1 MSAIDAVVR
10 EVGSSITRDG
20 TAGDL
25 VGGVPAALVTTP
37 RDVAEVSR
45 ALGAAAREGL
55 AVVPAGSRTK
65 IDWGNAPRRLDAI
78 VETTALTA
86 IPEFIPGDLVVR
98 AEAGVRLRDLQTILA
113 REGLRLAIDEPV
125 PGSTVGG
132 IVATAIAGPLRYSM
146 GAVRDLVIGAT
157 VVRADGGVARAGGKV
172 VKNVA
177 GYDLGKLYTGS
188 YGTLGIV
195 AEATFR
201 LHPLPAATVY
211 VTATYPDHRDLVVPL
226 AALLASQAM
235 PAAIEVSQPSS
246 ASPITLCV
254 LVEGSAAGTDPRA
267 ERIAGVLGASAAA
280 HTVGPDWWGHL
291 PGDATIRMT
300 TQIAGVPRVLTT
312 VERVSGEAGV
322 PVNIRGSAGSGILYA
337 GFDAAS
343 EPTAAS
349 HLLDEIRRACAAE
362 GGFATLLRAPTQIR
376 AALDGWGPVPGVSL
390 MRKVKNAFDPTGT
403 MSPGRF
409 VGGI

>member
-1 MSAIDAVVR
+1 MSAIDAIVR
-10 EVGSSITRDG
+10 EVGSSITRDA

-25 VGGVPAALVTTP
+25 VGGVPAALVATP
-37 RDVAEVSR
+37 RDLADVSR
-45 ALGAAAREGL
+45 TLGAAAREGL
-55 AVVPAGSRTK
+55 AIVPAGARTK
-65 IDWGNAPRRLDAI
+65 IDWGNPPRRLDAI
-78 VETTALTA
+78 VETTALTT
-86 IPEFIPGDLVVR
+86 IPEFVPGDLVVR
-98 AEAGVRLRDLQTILA
+98 VEAGVRLRDLQAILA

-132 IVATAIAGPLRYSM
+132 VVATALAGPLRYSI
-146 GAVRDLVIGAT
+146 GAVRDLVIGVT
-157 VVRADGGVARAGGKV
+157 IVRPDGVIARAGGKV

-211 VTATYPDHRDLVVPL
+211 VTATYPDHRDLVLPL
-226 AALLASQAM
+226 ATLLASQAM
-235 PAAIEVSQPSS
+235 PAAIEVSQPSL
-246 ASPITLCV
+246 ADPITLCV
-254 LVEGSAAGTDPRA
+254 LVEGSTAGTSPRA
-267 ERIAGVLGASAAA
+267 ERIAGVLGASAVT
-280 HTVGPDWWGHL
+280 HTVGPDWWGRL

-300 TQIAGVPRVLTT
+300 TQIAGVPRALTA
-312 VERVSGEAGV
+312 VQSASGEAGV
-322 PVNIRGSAGSGILYA
+322 PVNIWGSAGSGILYA

-343 EPTAAS
+343 EPSAAS
-349 HLLDEIRRACAAE
+349 RMLDEIRRACVAE
-362 GGFATLLRAPTQIR
+362 GGFATLLCAPSQIR
-376 AALDGWGPVPGVSL
+376 AAMDVWGPVPGVSL
-390 MRKVKNAFDPTGT
+390 MRKVKDAFDPTGT